1 MTDANINL
9 GELSINECCELLKN
23 ETVYFKFN
31 NNNHYYEHLIDT
43 PNTEMLKLQDI
54 INIFINEGQ
63 IKEYEELKE
72 ENKRLKSRIKEL
84 TKLEKYKIFDSL
96 EPKKKIKVTEE
107 ELQKIKELKAEKIPV
122 RIIASTY
129 GVTEQT
135 IYNYLKR

>member
-1 MTDANINL
+1 MIDVNINI
-9 GELSINECCELLKN
+9 GALSSNERWELLKN
-23 ETVYFKFN
+23 EITYFMYIDN
-31 NNNHYYEHLIDT
+31 NCRNLIRIIDGQAAT
-43 PNTEMLKLQDI
+43 LQDI
-54 INIFINEGQ
+54 ISIFINEGQ

-72 ENKRLKSRIKEL
+72 ENKRLKSRIEEL

-129 GVTEQT
+129 GVTAQT